1 MSIPNI
7 GAILASSLQIGGN
20 AIETAVAKAYLAK
33 HIEDFDRVEFNVG
46 LGPGITLPA
55 GTPAYVQKSATEGTK
70 LRADMVLYRG
80 NTATIVEVKGRIYS
94 AVMGQLL
101 TYWHMLTEDN
111 PKLLQVYKVAAGQT
125 IQDGIGPI
133 LDRYGIIVELFP
145 AAAPPPQIITA
156 S

>member
-7 GAILASSLQIGGN
+7 GAILSSPLQIGGN

-33 HIEDFDRVEFNVG
+33 HVDDFDRVEFNVG

-70 LRADMVLYRG
+70 LRADMVLYTG
-80 NTATIVEVKGRIYS
+80 DTATIVEVKNRLYS

-101 TYWHMLTEDN
+101 TYWHILTEDN
-111 PKLLQVYKVAAGQT
+111 PRLMQVYKVAAGVT
-125 IQDGIGPI
+125 IQEGLLPI
-133 LDRYGIIVELFP
+133 LQNYGITVELFP
-145 AAAPPPQIITA
+145 GVALAVPFSATQ
-156 S
+156 